1 MNDAS
6 ELLNSCVSQGLVIGT
21 AESCTGGLLSALLT
35 SIPGS
40 SKAFDRGFVTYTD
53 LAKNQML
60 NISSDLIKNNGAVS
74 KEVCL
79 NMLRNI
85 AKIGN
90 TKVALSIT
98 GIAGPGGG
106 SISKPVGLVYIG
118 IKNNKKNYVK
128 KFIFKNKS
136 RRYIQNATVNTSL
149 KLILSIIK

>member
-1 MNDAS
+1 MSSAITSVPGAS
-6 ELLNSCVSQGLVIGT
+6 KVFKVGLVTYSNEAKINTLGV
-21 AESCTGGLLSALLT
+21 
-35 SIPGS
+35 
-40 SKAFDRGFVTYTD
+40 SKLY
-53 LAKNQML
+53 
-60 NISSDLIKNNGAVS
+60 IKKYGAVS

-128 KFIFKNKS
+128 KFIFKKHKNN
-136 RRYIQNATVNTSL
+136 Y
-149 KLILSIIK
+149 

>member
-74 KEVCL
+74 KEVAAAL
-79 NMLRNI
+79 AGGVLTHSNANL
-85 AKIGN
+85 A
-90 TKVALSIT
+90 VAIT
-98 GIAGPGGG
+98 GIAGPGGATAN
-106 SISKPVGLVYIG
+106 KPLGLVYISVMKTNANPITKRSVFG
-118 IKNNKKNYVK
+118 GDRQSVRMNSVK
-128 KFIFKNKS
+128 LALVMLRSMI
-136 RRYIQNATVNTSL
+136 
-149 KLILSIIK
+149 